1 MGRDGDGNSFGVEV
15 GMRIR
20 NVDYHVVET
29 NQESGRGT
37 LLLLHGFTGS
47 HATYDAILPMFAA
60 DFHCVTVDLLGH
72 GNTDAPLDSAR
83 YGMEEQAADLIALLD
98 GLGVREASV
107 LGYSMG
113 GRLALGLATL
123 YPDRI
128 RTLVLQSASP
138 GLESEEAR
146 EARILKD
153 NALADKIRTR
163 GVADFVADW
172 EQLPLFATQRSIS
185 EDAQDKV
192 RAERL
197 NQRAHGLAGSLDGMG
212 TGAQP
217 SLWEALPE
225 LQIPTLLLAGQEDQ
239 KFCGIA
245 LEMKTVLPDAKY
257 ITFSNAGHTIHI
269 EQPEAFGCAV
279 RNWLRIRGG
288 TE

>member
-1 MGRDGDGNSFGVEV
+1 
-15 GMRIR
+15 MRIR
-20 NVDYHVVET
+20 GVDYHVVET
-29 NQESGRGT
+29 NAGGGSRGT

-47 HATYDAILPMFAA
+47 HATYDTVLPILSA
-60 DFHCVTVDLLGH
+60 DWYCVTVDLLGH
-72 GNTDAPLDSAR
+72 GETDAPLDASR
-83 YGMEEQAADLIALLD
+83 YEMEEQAADLIAILD
-98 GLGVREASV
+98 QLTVQRASV

-128 RTLVLQSASP
+128 QTLVLQSASP
-138 GLESEEAR
+138 GLASEQERTAR
-146 EARILKD
+146 MLKD
-153 NALADKIRTR
+153 TALADKIRTQ

-172 EQLPLFATQRSIS
+172 EQLPLFATQRYLS
-185 EDAQDKV
+185 ENVQDKV

-197 NQRAHGLAGSLDGMG
+197 NQCAQGLAGSLGGMG

-217 SLWEALPE
+217 SFWEELPAL
-225 LQIPTLLLAGQEDQ
+225 QMPTLLLAGQEDQ

-245 LEMKTVLPDAKY
+245 LEMKTALPDAKY

-269 EQPEAFGCAV
+269 EQPEAFGYAV

-288 TE
+288 TK